1 MSLRLDASILRPST
15 QRFSAKETTDHAPWP
30 LSLRAHLLDPRVHRL
45 NQFCGLQAAELAG
58 CAAGDSCAAC
68 NSISSPMCGSVS
80 VTMPTSA
87 SSAMTGRPL
96 ISVIDHQHHHLF
108 LIDAN
113 APVATL
119 PTRQSGSFLAT
130 TCQCAADGGNG
141 LRLVAGPPRFLTFG
155 GRHGVV
161 QAQARC
167 RTLSCRSG
175 DMPVEFR
182 STGRV
187 RELASSLT
195 RNQVP
200 GNRLRV
206 RVPCPPLAKEKAPL
220 GVAGLFD
227 WASMDVRFGCQ
238 PRV

>member
-1 MSLRLDASILRPST
+1 MRLRLDASILRPST
-15 QRFSAKETTDHAPWP
+15 QRFSAKETTDQAPWP

-68 NSISSPMCGSVS
+68 NSISSPMCRSVS

-96 ISVIDHQHHHLF
+96 ISVIDHQHYHLF

-119 PTRQSGSFLAT
+119 PTRSGARICVDEFIPPWQRCRISARRLPGPAWPPPVRRRR
-130 TCQCAADGGNG
+130 G
-141 LRLVAGPPRFLTFG
+141 L
-155 GRHGVV
+155 
-161 QAQARC
+161 AQARC

-175 DMPVEFR
+175 GMPVEFR

-206 RVPCPPLAKEKAPL
+206 RVPCPPLCNWL
-220 GVAGLFD
+220 
-227 WASMDVRFGCQ
+227 
-238 PRV
+238 